1 MANREQKRSSRQ
13 KRKARGAERR
23 AAGAE
28 RRAAMAERTEEKNR
42 RVRESLDPLEPNERP
57 TVVTISAIVALVIAV
72 GNPLAYL
79 LLPSL
84 GVDRPP
90 LINVVWPTILM
101 GMAAYGLWRARYWA
115 VLGFDVLL
123 VFLML
128 ACVNLLIIASNAVVA
143 VVAVLL
149 IVGAGALFFFMVKAM
164 ARIQMPERRAPGAG
178 R

>member
-1 MANREQKRSSRQ
+1 MANREQKRTERQ
-13 KRKARGAERR
+13 KRKARVAERR
-23 AAGAE
+23 ATAAE
-28 RRAAMAERTEEKNR
+28 RRAAMAERSERRNR
-42 RVRESLDPLEPNERP
+42 VAREQLEPLEPTERP
-57 TVVTISAIVALVIAV
+57 TVVTVSAVVAMVIAV

-90 LINVVWPTILM
+90 AINIVWPTILM

-128 ACVNLLIIASNAVVA
+128 ACVNLLIIASNVA
-143 VVAVLL
+143 VAIVAALL
-149 IVGAGALFFFMVKAM
+149 IVGAGTLFFFMVKAM
-164 ARIQMPERRAPGAG
+164 ARIQMPERRAPGA

>member
-1 MANREQKRSSRQ
+1 MANREQKRSERQ

-23 AAGAE
+23 ATTAE
-28 RRAAMAERTEEKNR
+28 RRAAMAERSERRNRDAREKL
-42 RVRESLDPLEPNERP
+42 EPLEPTERP
-57 TVVTISAIVALVIAV
+57 TVVTVSAVVAMVIAV

-79 LLPSL
+79 ILPSL

-128 ACVNLLIIASNAVVA
+128 ACVNLLVIASSVA
-143 VVAVLL
+143 VAIVAALL

-164 ARIQMPERRAPGAG
+164 ARIQMPERRAPGA

>member
-1 MANREQKRSSRQ
+1 MANREQKRAQRQ
-13 KRKARGAERR
+13 KRKARTLDRHTETAEPR
-23 AAGAE
+23 E
-28 RRAAMAERTEEKNR
+28 AMTERTERKNR
-42 RVRESLDPLEPNERP
+42 EAREGLEPLEPTERP
-57 TVVTISAIVALVIAV
+57 TVVTISAVVAIVIAV

-90 LINVVWPTILM
+90 AINVVWPTILM

-128 ACVNLLIIASNAVVA
+128 ACVNLLIIANDIAVA
-143 VVAVLL
+143 VVAGALV
-149 IVGAGALFFFMVKAM
+149 IGAGTLFFFMVKAM
-164 ARIQMPERRAPGAG
+164 ARIQMPERRAPGA